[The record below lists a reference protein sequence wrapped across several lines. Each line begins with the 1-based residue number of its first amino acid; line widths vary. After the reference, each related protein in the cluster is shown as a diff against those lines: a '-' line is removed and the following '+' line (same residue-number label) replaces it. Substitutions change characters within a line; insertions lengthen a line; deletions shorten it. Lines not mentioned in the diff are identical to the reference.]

1 MKLYD
6 ANLAACLL
14 LRYSLLKQTNDIGG
28 QIVLVTG
35 EEFGNLH
42 SDNSE
47 SSNRNF
53 SFLFM
58 FPRFGGTQLN
68 ANLISGSFG
77 IRVFEKRFC
86 TVLCIGFPF
95 LVFPTLNI
103 IILIFT
109 FRIEFGLG
117 YYFVTSIGTP
127 LLLSEVS

>member
-6 ANLAACLL
+6 ANLVACLL
-14 LRYSLLKQTNDIGG
+14 LRYSVLKQTNDIGG
-28 QIVLVTG
+28 QIMLVTG

-47 SSNRNF
+47 SSNRHF
-53 SFLFM
+53 SFLVLCFLH
-58 FPRFGGTQLN
+58 RFGGTQLN

-77 IRVFEKRFC
+77 VRVFEKRLC

-103 IILIFT
+103 IILIHT
-109 FRIEFGLG
+109 FRIGFGLG
-117 YYFVTSIGTP
+117 YYFVILIGTP
-127 LLLSEVS
+127 QLRK